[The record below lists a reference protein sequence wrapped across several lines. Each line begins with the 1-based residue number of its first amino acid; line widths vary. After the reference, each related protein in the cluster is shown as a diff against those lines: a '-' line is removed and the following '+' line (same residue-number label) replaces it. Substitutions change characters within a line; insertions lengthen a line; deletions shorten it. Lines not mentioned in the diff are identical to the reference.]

1 MSIDISTVK
10 NNKYNIVESQSEPS
24 RDNLWLRHSSNKVEL
39 LYYGTNGWESLI

>member
-24 RDNLWLRHSSNKVEL
+24 KNNLWLRHSSDKVEL
-39 LYYGTNGWESLI
+39 LYYGINGWESLI